1 MAQTNQ
7 TKVKLPKGFWKVLLG
22 IVQAVVQY
30 LIQTQTKATGYI
42 KSCLGSKSSKG
53 SKGSKG
59 SK

>member
-42 KSCLGSKSSKG
+42 KSCLGSKSSKS
-53 SKGSKG
+53 SKSSK
-59 SK
+59 